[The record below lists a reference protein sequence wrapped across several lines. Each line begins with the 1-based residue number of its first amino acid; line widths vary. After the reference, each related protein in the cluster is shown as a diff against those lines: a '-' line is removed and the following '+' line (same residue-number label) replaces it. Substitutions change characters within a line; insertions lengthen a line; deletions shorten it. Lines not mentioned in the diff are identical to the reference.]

1 MAQPNSNARRKTI
14 FDDWKQP
21 QAATIDPVQGG
32 KYPATWIIQQKSNGK
47 IVMKIND
54 GIYDPNSK
62 SNHKEVEMNW
72 SDRNALMEGIL
83 EACEDPNFETSQ
95 MVIRK
100 KDFIKSGGQS
110 KISDNPIVKGMFT
123 IDRNKNTGVI
133 SVTYRKGEYDA
144 KIVFRGAFD
153 TVLYRKGADGQKYE
167 DHGTLSRW
175 AAKAWVKWHQDPVNQ
190 MEREMYEPPAPKEN
204 SFQQRDNNGGAGKG
218 RNNSDSDF
226 DSTYDDDDF

>member
-21 QAATIDPVQGG
+21 QASTVDPVQGG

-62 SNHKEVEMNW
+62 SNVHKEVEMNW

-83 EACEDPNFETSQ
+83 EACSDTSFETSQ
-95 MVIRK
+95 MVVRK

-110 KISDNPIVKGMFT
+110 KISDNPIVKAMFT
-123 IDRNKNTGVI
+123 IDRDKNSGVI
-133 SVTYRKGEYDA
+133 SVTYRKGEYSA
-144 KIVFRGAFD
+144 KIIFRGAND
-153 TVLYRKGADGQKYE
+153 TVLYRKDSTGNKVE

-190 MEREMYEPPAPKEN
+190 MEREMYEPPAPKEGA
-204 SFQQRDNNGGAGKG
+204 FQAKDAPRKSGN
-218 RNNSDSDF
+218 DSDF
-226 DSTYDDDDF
+226 DSSYDDDADF

>member
-1 MAQPNSNARRKTI
+1 MSQPNSNARRKTI

-21 QAATIDPVQGG
+21 QASTIDPVQGG

-62 SNHKEVEMNW
+62 SNHREVEMNW

-83 EACEDPNFETSQ
+83 EACMDAGFESRQ

-110 KISDNPIVKGMFT
+110 KISDNPIVKAMFT
-123 IDRNKNTGVI
+123 IDRSKDGVI
-133 SVTYRKGEYDA
+133 SVTYRKGEYSA
-144 KIVFRGAFD
+144 KIVFRGAND
-153 TVLYRKGADGQKYE
+153 TVLYMKNAEGQKVE

-175 AAKAWVKWHQDPVNQ
+175 AARAWVKWHQEPVNT
-190 MEREMYEPPAPKEN
+190 MERDMYEPPAPKE
-204 SFQQRDNNGGAGKG
+204 GAFAQKSPG
-218 RNNSDSDF
+218 RSNNSNSDF
-226 DSTYDDDDF
+226 DSSYDDDADF

>member
-1 MAQPNSNARRKTI
+1 MAQPNNNARRKTI

-62 SNHKEVEMNW
+62 SNVHKEVEMNW

-83 EACEDPNFETSQ
+83 EACADPSFETSQ
-95 MVIRK
+95 MVVRK

-110 KISDNPIVKGMFT
+110 KISDNPIVKAMFT
-123 IDRNKNTGVI
+123 IDRDKNSGVI
-133 SVTYRKGEYDA
+133 SVTYRKGEYNA
-144 KIVFRGAFD
+144 KIVFRGAND
-153 TVLYRKGADGQKYE
+153 TVLYRKDSTGNKVE

-175 AAKAWVKWHQDPVNQ
+175 AARAWVKWHQDPVNS
-190 MEREMYEPPAPKEN
+190 MERDMYEPPAPKEGA
-204 SFQQRDNNGGAGKG
+204 FVPKDAPRKNGG
-218 RNNSDSDF
+218 DSDF
-226 DSTYDDDDF
+226 DSSYDDDADF

>member
-21 QAATIDPVQGG
+21 QASTIGPVQGG
-32 KYPATWIIQQKSNGK
+32 KYPATWLIQQKSNGK

-54 GIYDPNSK
+54 GVYDPNSK
-62 SNHKEVEMNW
+62 TNFKEVEMNW

-83 EACEDPNFETSQ
+83 EACNTEGFETRQ
-95 MVIRK
+95 LVVRK
-100 KDFIKSGGQS
+100 KDFVKSGGQS
-110 KISDNPIVKGMFT
+110 KISDNPIIKGIFT
-123 IDRNKNTGVI
+123 IDRGKDGVI

-153 TVLYRKGADGQKYE
+153 TVLYMKNAEGVKVE

-175 AAKAWVKWHQDPVNQ
+175 TARAWVKWHQDPVNQ
-190 MEREMYEPPAPKEN
+190 MEREMYEPPAPKEGGYE
-204 SFQQRDNNGGAGKG
+204 SKKPAKQQD
-218 RNNSDSDF
+218 DF
-226 DSTYDDDDF
+226 DSSYDDDVDF